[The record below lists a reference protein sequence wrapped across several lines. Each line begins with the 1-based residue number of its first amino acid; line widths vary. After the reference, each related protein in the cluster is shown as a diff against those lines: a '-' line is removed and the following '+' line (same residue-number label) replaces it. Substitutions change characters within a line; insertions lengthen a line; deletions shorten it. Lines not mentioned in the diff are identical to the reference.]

1 MLTHFFA
8 GAVARILIEI
18 LRASLWQNSIDQWI
32 SRLRTKGDR
41 LHLLM
46 PKNFPNG

>member
-18 LRASLWQNSIDQWI
+18 LRASLWQNSIDHMDQPLEDK
-32 SRLRTKGDR
+32 RR
-41 LHLLM
+41 
-46 PKNFPNG
+46 